1 MVQRRGETARLWGEL
16 PHVSD
21 TILCELSLGELRRE
35 GSLSREIDGVEILI
49 VDTPDGVRAFSG
61 VCPHLGGPLTR
72 ESVRGDRIRCPWH
85 RYEFALSDGRCLTVA
100 GHPWRNL
107 PGRRETEPRRL
118 RLRPLRFEIIGENVC
133 VLHPGVE

>member
-1 MVQRRGETARLWGEL
+1 MVPRQRETARLWEL

-35 GSLSREIDGVEILI
+35 GSLSRDVDGIEIVA
-49 VDTPDGVRAFSG
+49 VDTPDGLRVFSG

-72 ESVRGDRIRCPWH
+72 ECVRGDSIRCPWH
-85 RYEFALSDGRCLTVA
+85 RYEFDVSDGRCRTVP

-107 PGRRETEPRRL
+107 PGRRQTEPSRL
-118 RLRPLRFEIIGENVC
+118 RLRPLRFEIVGDSVR
-133 VLHPGVE
+133 VMHPGAK